1 MFKQKHEKID
11 FNYLTWHNLLRVYE
25 KYKNEDNNDSSFI
38 STTRDSL
45 DSSFKFNLT
54 EEISSRDSI
63 LTIVNEDRRVNY
75 K

>member
-11 FNYLTWHNLLRVYE
+11 FNYLTWHNLMRVYE
-25 KYKNEDNNDSSFI
+25 KYRNGDNDGSFI

-45 DSSFKFNLT
+45 DSNSFRIILND
-54 EEISSRDSI
+54 EINRDSI
-63 LTIVNEDRRVNY
+63 LTIVNEDRRSTN